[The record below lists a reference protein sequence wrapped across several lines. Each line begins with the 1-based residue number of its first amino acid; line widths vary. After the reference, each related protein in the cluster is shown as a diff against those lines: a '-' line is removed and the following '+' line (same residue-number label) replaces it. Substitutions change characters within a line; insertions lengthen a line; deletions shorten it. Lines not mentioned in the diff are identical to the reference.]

1 MGIVRPVMEVYPYAW
16 AFFLPFILS
25 TTFTVL
31 NLFIGIVVSAMQ
43 SEHEDE
49 AKAERAETRAAEQAA
64 TEEVAAAANAVQE
77 VNATLLEEIRALRRE
92 VAELRTGLAARED
105 SA

>member
-16 AFFLPFILS
+16 AFFVPFIVV

-43 SEHEDE
+43 AVHEAE
-49 AKAERAETRAAEQAA
+49 TKKERAEALAAEKAA
-64 TEEVAAAANAVQE
+64 SEEVAAAATSMQE
-77 VNATLLEEIRALRRE
+77 VNTVLLDEIRALRRE
-92 VAELRTGLAARED
+92 VAALREERRGAA
-105 SA
+105 